1 MNELQIAK
9 KTNKTSVVGDMEI
22 NINIFICMALYTH
35 THTHTHIYI
44 HIHTHIFPTSV
55 HERNPRTMIP
65 Q

>member
-22 NINIFICMALYTH
+22 NINIFICMALH
-35 THTHTHIYI
+35 THTHTYIYI

-55 HERNPRTMIP
+55 HERNLRTMIA